1 MPVHRVPRARLHEDI
16 TSIERER
23 EMIVQVLNVPDD
35 PSVVEVYTRWIGQPI
50 PEYRSAGGAQ

>member
-1 MPVHRVPRARLHEDI
+1 MPGHRGPRARLPADI
-16 TSIERER
+16 TSSERER
-23 EMIVQVLNVPDD
+23 EMIGQVLTVPDE